1 MFCLF
6 KGIVSR
12 TKALSTLLALPTSV
26 SLWFAQDNRCE
37 SFNAGYA
44 SYATT
49 SSIRSQNE
57 EERGSLVSITA
68 TIQNRTQASKP
79 TIRDARMPVNPNTK
93 TRTGLQRAPRE
104 RRATAQER
112 RSSID
117 SSLKNIDPWLQKTV
131 PPKNQKRLP
140 EGSLHQLAEGE
151 GFEPSLPRLEAKRF
165 SRPPHSAALPP
176 FQVPL
181 FATKCVAE
189 FVKRKRSRERFW

>member
-37 SFNAGYA
+37 SLNAGYA

-68 TIQNRTQASKP
+68 TSRTGHRRTTQQQEMLECP
-79 TIRDARMPVNPNTK
+79 L
-93 TRTGLQRAPRE
+93 TRTPRRE
-104 RRATAQER
+104 LSYRTYSLRKKSRSQEK
-112 RSSID
+112 RSSVD
-117 SSLKNIDPWLQKTV
+117 SPLKNIDSWLQKTM
-131 PPKNQKRLP
+131 PPRNKKAPRR
-140 EGSLHQLAEGE
+140 
-151 GFEPSLPRLEAKRF
+151 EPASTGGRGGI
-165 SRPPHSAALPP
+165 
-176 FQVPL
+176 
-181 FATKCVAE
+181 
-189 FVKRKRSRERFW
+189 

>member
-1 MFCLF
+1 MSCF
-6 KGIVSR
+6 
-12 TKALSTLLALPTSV
+12 ALSPLQALIVFSSSWLAALVSHDHTLLFIGEHTVLQVCSSCLRAYYPEKAALYP
-26 SLWFAQDNRCE
+26 F
-37 SFNAGYA
+37 G
-44 SYATT
+44 ATR
-49 SSIRSQNE
+49 SCKLSIH
-57 EERGSLVSITA
+57 
-68 TIQNRTQASKP
+68 
-79 TIRDARMPVNPNTK
+79 
-93 TRTGLQRAPRE
+93 
-104 RRATAQER
+104 
-112 RSSID
+112 D

>member
-1 MFCLF
+1 MQEKERNSCRMMILCSRELRVSFCPWNTVLCSHSYRVLSVYVCFDLELFRTTWPIQSFSLYRFLLCSLSHGSLLWFTRSHMGFHRWTRCATSVFCLF

-68 TIQNRTQASKP
+68 TS
-79 TIRDARMPVNPNTK
+79 
-93 TRTGLQRAPRE
+93 RTGHKR
-104 RRATAQER
+104 
-112 RSSID
+112 
-117 SSLKNIDPWLQKTV
+117 V
-131 PPKNQKRLP
+131 NQ
-140 EGSLHQLAEGE
+140 Q
-151 GFEPSLPRLEAKRF
+151 
-165 SRPPHSAALPP
+165 
-176 FQVPL
+176 
-181 FATKCVAE
+181 
-189 FVKRKRSRERFW
+189 